1 MDDGR
6 HNRRGAHVA
15 PEVSIG
21 VTDRPNAETLVGRRG
36 FLYGAAAVGALA
48 VVGIGTTVANTLP
61 DSGNDVDH
69 LDVPETSLTTLAEFE
84 VIDDA
89 ESMVQLMSTFE
100 LPYGT
105 LVWANDEK
113 VAACLLPT
121 EAGSPLS
128 MVGILHLGSGMLST
142 VLQQA
147 VGAAESFE
155 IYDVRATSSGLIWT
169 EANVLQGTWRVYAA
183 KLVSDVPT
191 DIVLL
196 EEGDDTYETPTLAA
210 VNKRAFWQ
218 VVPKLPN
225 TDGLPSRLMRATFG
239 KEGGTCVYESAR
251 RMCTPPYSATD
262 SVVISPRLDMSSL
275 YYQLTNISSKT
286 GEVLDQ
292 LTLPHSIVPLEAGYG
307 TNGFMFSFP
316 DIYNYE
322 GAISNLGTYTPME
335 KPESSNYSDVQW
347 FGFARTPT
355 APPAWCDDLLI
366 VKSSYSVCGVD
377 LSDGSYFAI
386 DVDDGA
392 DTYGDYLATTGVRET
407 FVTYANIDHNP
418 VEGSATHACRV
429 KVWKPYSKKERKA
442 RLAEAAKEEDDETV
456 SA

>member
-1 MDDGR
+1 MVDGM
-6 HNRRGAHVA
+6 HNRRGEHAA
-15 PEVSIG
+15 PEVSVG
-21 VTDRPNAETLVGRRG
+21 STARPNAETLVGRRG

-48 VVGIGTTVANTLP
+48 VVGIGTTVANTMP
-61 DSGNDVDH
+61 DSGTDVDH

-89 ESMVQLMSTFE
+89 DSMVQLVSTFE
-100 LPYGT
+100 LPYGS
-105 LVWANDEK
+105 LVWVNDED

-121 EAGSPLS
+121 ETGSPLA

-155 IYDVRATSSGLIWT
+155 IYDVRATSSGLVWT

-183 KLVSDVPT
+183 RLVSDVPT
-191 DIVLL
+191 DVVLL
-196 EEGDDTYETPTLAA
+196 EEGDDTFETPTLAA

-239 KEGGTCVYESAR
+239 KESGTCVYESAR
-251 RMCTPPYSATD
+251 RMGTPPYSATG
-262 SVVISPRLDMSSL
+262 SVVISPRLNMSSV
-275 YYQLTNISSKT
+275 YYQLTNISAKT
-286 GEVLDQ
+286 GEVIDQ
-292 LTLPHSIVPLEAGYG
+292 LTLPRSIAPLEAGYG

-322 GAISNLGTYTPME
+322 GAISNLGTYTPLE
-335 KPESSNYSDVQW
+335 NPAGRNYSDVKW

-355 APPAWCDDLLI
+355 APPAWCKDLLI

-377 LSDGSYFAI
+377 LAAGSYFAI

-392 DTYGDYLATTGVRET
+392 DSYGDYLATTGVRDT
-407 FVTYANIDHNP
+407 FVTYANIDHTP
-418 VEGSATHACRV
+418 VEGTATHACRV
-429 KVWKPYSKKERKA
+429 KVWKPLTEKERKA
-442 RLAEAAKEEDDETV
+442 RLAEAAEQDDETV